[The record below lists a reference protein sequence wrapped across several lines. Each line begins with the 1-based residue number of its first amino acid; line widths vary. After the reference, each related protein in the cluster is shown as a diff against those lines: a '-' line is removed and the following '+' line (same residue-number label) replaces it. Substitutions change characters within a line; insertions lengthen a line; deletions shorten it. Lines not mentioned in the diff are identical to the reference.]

1 MLKLLLDAN
10 ISPETARFIR
20 SLNINT
26 KSLIEENLSGI
37 TDEEVVALAKKEKQV
52 ILTFDFDFGY
62 IYQLKEQDKLG
73 VVVLRIKDQ
82 TVESANFHLE
92 RFFNYIKQKKLNL
105 SDTMA
110 IIEEDKYRI
119 HQKHK

>member
-82 TVESANFHLE
+82 TVESANSHLE

>member
-10 ISPETARFIR
+10 ISPETAGFIR

>member
-10 ISPETARFIR
+10 ISPETAGFIR

-82 TVESANFHLE
+82 TVESANSHLE

>member
-105 SDTMA
+105 SDTVA